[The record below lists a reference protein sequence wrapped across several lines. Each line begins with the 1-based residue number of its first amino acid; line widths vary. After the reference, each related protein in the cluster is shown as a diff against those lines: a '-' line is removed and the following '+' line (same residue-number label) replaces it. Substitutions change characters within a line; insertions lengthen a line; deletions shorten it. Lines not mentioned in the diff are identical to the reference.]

1 MRKFKHYGVEV
12 VHQYVDGYRQFEKF
26 LDSKNAKY
34 KYLPVSPDNDVRN
47 NVLVYT
53 LDGVKKYALLIGNS
67 CIITTEIPE
76 DGDWYN
82 LYCDVR
88 DQMDGEE
95 PHQMKS
101 KVKVILELAEQKA
114 VEDIRQAAKTD
125 MEKLMSLLPQD
136 PDPWNTKMYLSAIGY
151 NIEEL
156 LEMDHDDVDEEW
168 LYTIKNSRMKS
179 EDKNNEEI

>member
-12 VHQYVDGYRQFEKF
+12 VHQYIDGYRQFENF
-26 LDSKNAKY
+26 LESKNAEY
-34 KYLPVSPDNDVRN
+34 RYLPVSPGNDVRN

-53 LDGVKKYALLIGNS
+53 LDGVKKYALLIGSS

-95 PHQMKS
+95 PYQMKS

-114 VEDIRQAAKTD
+114 VEDIRRAAKTE

-136 PDPWNTKMYLSAIGY
+136 PEPWNVKMYLSAMGY

-156 LEMDHDDVDEEW
+156 LKMDHNDVDEEW
-168 LYTIKNSRMKS
+168 LCTIKNSKMKS
-179 EDKNNEEI
+179 EDKNEEV

>member
-1 MRKFKHYGVEV
+1 MVKEYSHYGVNV
-12 VHQYVDGYRQFEKF
+12 FHQYVGEYREFEKF
-26 LDSKNAKY
+26 LESKNVKY
-34 KYLPVSPDNDVRN
+34 RYIPVCPNDDVRN
-47 NVLVYT
+47 NVLTY
-53 LDGVKKYALLIGNS
+53 DFNGRKFALLVGNS
-67 CIITTEIPE
+67 CILTTEVPE

-95 PHQMKS
+95 SYQMKS

-136 PDPWNTKMYLSAIGY
+136 PDPWNIKMYLSAMGY

-179 EDKNNEEI
+179 ETK